1 MLKYSKFGGPNRRIE
16 ADQASL
22 RDGMWIL
29 ERAKVWPLI
38 PGINSEEAAQQHD
51 ILRVESTLTREQI
64 TDQFGNPSSISV
76 WDLPKFIDQ
85 LDEAGFS
92 ARRYAVWM
100 QMELARPFF
109 LVAMMLIGAAFTMK
123 HSRFGGT
130 GLRVLSAVL
139 LGFGLY
145 YVRNFA
151 QILGDN
157 GQLPIVVAAWVPALA
172 SIALAL
178 GLILQ
183 MEDG

>member
-1 MLKYSKFGGPNRRIE
+1 
-16 ADQASL
+16 
-22 RDGMWIL
+22 
-29 ERAKVWPLI
+29 
-38 PGINSEEAAQQHD
+38 
-51 ILRVESTLTREQI
+51 
-64 TDQFGNPSSISV
+64 
-76 WDLPKFIDQ
+76 
-85 LDEAGFS
+85 
-92 ARRYAVWM
+92 
-100 QMELARPFF
+100 
-109 LVAMMLIGAAFTMK
+109 MK

-130 GLRVLSAVL
+130 GLRVLSAIL

-157 GQLPIVVAAWVPALA
+157 GQLPILVAAWVPALA